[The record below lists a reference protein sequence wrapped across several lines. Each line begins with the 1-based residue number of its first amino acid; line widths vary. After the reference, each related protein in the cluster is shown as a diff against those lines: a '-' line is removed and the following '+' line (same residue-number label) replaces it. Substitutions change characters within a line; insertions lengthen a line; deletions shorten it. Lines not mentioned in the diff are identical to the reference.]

1 MKEIRA
7 AVIALPM
14 LWPALVLAE
23 DSARVNVRG
32 GWAGPNVGTRCA
44 CSGPAMAT
52 DAAT

>member
-1 MKEIRA
+1 M
-7 AVIALPM
+7 IALPM

-32 GWAGPNVGTRCA
+32 GWAGAHVGTRCA
-44 CSGPAMAT
+44 SSGPAMPT